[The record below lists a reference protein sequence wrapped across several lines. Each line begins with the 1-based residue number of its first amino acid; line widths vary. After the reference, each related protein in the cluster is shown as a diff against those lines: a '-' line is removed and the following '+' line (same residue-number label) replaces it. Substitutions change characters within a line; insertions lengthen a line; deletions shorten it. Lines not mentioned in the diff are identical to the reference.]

1 VARWIGYDPAARRIA
16 LQGGREEDQVQ
27 TIESFDPRTPNET
40 RNLIALA
47 RSWRNPRATLR
58 GLTVAANDLTY
69 RHGEFR
75 QAMRLWNEILD
86 IARRIGT
93 VPWQANALNQITL
106 LHVTLGEFE
115 QAVTSKRLADDVNAQ
130 LGPASDAEA
139 LQMER
144 DFALTHYLDGDW
156 PGLAE
161 YWLAFAGEPPHGL
174 EAQLA
179 TPLYAAM
186 AASAAAVAG
195 VGKARALQIV
205 DALADIVTYPGIQQV
220 NGVVAWAA
228 DAVAR
233 LGAAD
238 RAETFERLAAAIVT
252 SGMSDYPQTSLHLTR
267 ARMLALVGD
276 PQAQQ
281 MFDTARRTLAAQG
294 QVPLLGIASYE
305 QAVASG
311 ATATTRR
318 SRLDEA
324 IGIFGKLGMT
334 TWHDRAVTA
343 SAIPAPASPDIAG
356 VSPRELEVLN
366 LVARGYSDR
375 QVSDELFISERTVNA
390 HVRSLLQK
398 TGAGNRTGLS
408 NWAHSRG
415 ILKS

>member
-1 VARWIGYDPAARRIA
+1 
-16 LQGGREEDQVQ
+16 
-27 TIESFDPRTPNET
+27 
-40 RNLIALA
+40 
-47 RSWRNPRATLR
+47 
-58 GLTVAANDLTY
+58 
-69 RHGEFR
+69 
-75 QAMRLWNEILD
+75 
-86 IARRIGT
+86 
-93 VPWQANALNQITL
+93 
-106 LHVTLGEFE
+106 
-115 QAVTSKRLADDVNAQ
+115 
-130 LGPASDAEA
+130 
-139 LQMER
+139 
-144 DFALTHYLDGDW
+144 
-156 PGLAE
+156 
-161 YWLAFAGEPPHGL
+161 
-174 EAQLA
+174 
-179 TPLYAAM
+179 M
-186 AASAAAVAG
+186 AASAAATAG
-195 VGKARALQIV
+195 IGEERALKIV
-205 DALADIVTYPGIQQV
+205 DALADIVTLPGIQQV

-267 ARMLALVGD
+267 ARMLVLLGD

-305 QAVASG
+305 QALALG
-311 ATATTRR
+311 ATPTRR

-343 SAIPAPASPDIAG
+343 SAMAAPASPDIAG

-366 LVARGYSDR
+366 LVAKGYSDR